1 MFPHYLKI
9 AFRNMWKYKN
19 QTLISVIGLAAGFTC
34 FALATLWIRYEM
46 TFDAFHKNA
55 KQMYVVY
62 SPSRDIFFNYN
73 RVHFSRL
80 SEYLKET
87 FPEIADA
94 ITVFW
99 SFPGDKV
106 IVESRE
112 YPASTILA
120 DTSIFRMFD
129 VRVIEGS
136 HEFLIA
142 GSNKIAITQQKAR
155 RVFGDENPIGKT
167 VHRGHIIMEEFTI
180 CAIVSDLPKRSN
192 FAYDFI
198 SPPRG
203 GGVTIIRLHP
213 GINVKSF
220 QQKLYDHEISE
231 QGIVNENL
239 IIKPITKI
247 RYTDPDMRKEIKFQY
262 IVFFSL
268 SGLLIIFCA
277 LFNYLT
283 LFASRFRIR
292 QKELALRIVCGASGR
307 SLWLMLSVEFLLTL
321 LFSVVL
327 GCMLTQWLHKPFL
340 TMSGIQMDLSAVL
353 LESLAYIGCIIV
365 VAMLVFWSI
374 LLIFRHKS
382 LNASIRRSNKNFSRK
397 VSVVVQLV
405 ISIGFA
411 FCSIVIIRQIHF
423 LHHTDD
429 LGFSFQNRGSVTIR
443 EASMNVHGVLENH
456 LKQIPEI
463 VEVFEASG
471 MTDLFNIGLVTS
483 MSVSSWDD
491 KPYDAEEITLEQLS
505 VTSKYTDF
513 YNFRLVTGEML
524 TDADPNNLVFINENA
539 AKAFGW
545 HDPVGK
551 SFHGF
556 QHGSETYYTVKGVV
570 KNIYNSTPTVEARPS
585 VYSRGRAGIRWSSRS
600 RDGQIQVVRV
610 ALFQY
615 HDGTWKSCMEKI
627 EQTLKNEYPDLLDYE
642 IFNYEEEFNKILK
655 SEGILSKLLSFASV
669 ICILIC
675 VFGFVSLVSLT
686 CEERRKEIAIRK
698 ISGATAGDIIS
709 MFAKEYSLLLIVG
722 AVIAF
727 PAGHYIMQ
735 RWLENYE
742 IRTNIPAWIYLSIIC
757 VLALVVVLCAG
768 WQVYRSSVENPAD
781 VVKNE

>member
-1 MFPHYLKI
+1 
-9 AFRNMWKYKN
+9 MWKYKN

-62 SPSRDIFFNYN
+62 SPSKGIFFNYN

-99 SFPGDKV
+99 SFLGDEA
-106 IVESRE
+106 IVEGRK
-112 YPASTILA
+112 YPSSTILA

-129 VRVIEGS
+129 VRVLEGS
-136 HEFLIA
+136 HEFLIG
-142 GSNKIAITQQKAR
+142 GSNKIAITQQKALR
-155 RVFGDENPIGKT
+155 LFGDANPIGKT

-213 GINVKSF
+213 EINVKSF
-220 QQKLYDHEISE
+220 QQKLHDHEISE
-231 QGIVNENL
+231 QGIANQNL

-268 SGLLIIFCA
+268 CGLLIIFCA

-365 VAMLVFWSI
+365 VAMSAFWLI
-374 LLIFRHKS
+374 LLVFRHKS

-471 MTDLFNIGLVTS
+471 MTDLFNIESLTN
-483 MSVSSWDD
+483 MKVSSWDD
-491 KPYDAEEITLEQLS
+491 KPFDAEEITLEQFS
-505 VTSKYTDF
+505 VTSEYTNF
-513 YNFRLVTGEML
+513 YNFRLVAGEML
-524 TDADPNNLVFINENA
+524 TDADPDNLVFINENA
-539 AKAFGW
+539 VKALGW

-551 SFHGF
+551 SFRGS
-556 QHGSETYYTVKGVV
+556 QHGSETYFTVKGVV
-570 KNIYNSTPTVEARPS
+570 KNIYNSTQTAEARPS
-585 VYSRGRAGIRWSSRS
+585 VYSRGRAGTPMTIRNL
-600 RDGQIQVVRV
+600 GQVQVVCV

-615 HDGTWKSCMEKI
+615 RDGMWKSYAEKI
-627 EQTLKNEYPDLLDYE
+627 EQMLKNEYPDLLDYE
-642 IFNYEEEFNKILK
+642 ILNYEEEFDKILK

-669 ICILIC
+669 ICVLIC

-698 ISGATAGDIIS
+698 INGATVDNILS
-709 MFAKEYSLLLIVG
+709 MFAKEYFMLLIIG

-727 PAGHYIMQ
+727 SIGYYIMQ
-735 RWLENYE
+735 RWLEYYVKQ
-742 IRTNIPAWIYLSIIC
+742 TSIPAWIYLSIVG
-757 VLALVVVLCAG
+757 VLALVIVLCVG
-768 WQVYRSSVENPAD
+768 WQVWRASIENPAD
-781 VVKNE
+781 VVKS